1 MKKEIFLW
9 LCCALLSSICSGAD
23 VQFGNKATIHFAS
36 GSEGRKVLTAKDEFV
51 RQMSPFDRSSRLKT
65 DKPVTEAEYL
75 AFIGKNVTEWS
86 TEERQGVESA
96 LTKIAAGLRDWSL
109 PFPATIQLIR
119 TTGAEEGKAAYTRG
133 TAVMIPKAELGK
145 GPDYLTRLICHELF
159 HVLSRQNPG
168 LRDEL
173 YAAIGFTRCEDLEFP
188 RELTA
193 RKITNPDAPRNDHF
207 IRLAIDGQT
216 RPAIPILLSRTEIY
230 DITRRREFFEYL
242 ELKFV
247 VVDLNPGSGGP
258 KVIYEKSDPK
268 LVELKAVSGFFE
280 QVGRNTEYIIHPEE
294 ILADNF
300 ALLVLGKQGVQSPEV
315 LEKMRAILAR
325 ITKH

>member
-1 MKKEIFLW
+1 
-9 LCCALLSSICSGAD
+9 
-23 VQFGNKATIHFAS
+23 
-36 GSEGRKVLTAKDEFV
+36 
-51 RQMSPFDRSSRLKT
+51 MSPFDRSSRLKT

-86 TEERQGVESA
+86 AEERQGVESA
-96 LTKIAAGLRDWSL
+96 LAKIATGLRDWWL
-109 PFPATIQLIR
+109 PLPAKIQVIR
-119 TTGAEEGKAAYTRG
+119 TTGTEEGKAAYTRG

-173 YAAIGFTRCEDLEFP
+173 YGAIGFTRCEDLEFP
-188 RELTA
+188 RELAA
-193 RKITNPDAPRNDHF
+193 RKITNPDAPQNDHF
-207 IRLAIDGQT
+207 IRLIIDGQM
-216 RPAIPILLSRTEIY
+216 RPAIPVLLSRAETY
-230 DITRRREFFEYL
+230 DVTRNREFFEYL
-242 ELKFV
+242 ELKFLV
-247 VVDLNPGSGGP
+247 VELRPGSGVP
-258 KVIYEKSDPK
+258 KAIYENSDPK
-268 LVELKAVSGFFE
+268 LAGLKSVSGFFE

-300 ALLVLGKQGVQSPEV
+300 ALLVLGKQNVQSPEV

-325 ITKH
+325 KTKR